1 MVLTGR
7 MMADA
12 RDGVQGML
20 GAVGGTPLV
29 ELRRVVAGSGARV
42 FVKWEPANP
51 TGSMKDRMAVEVI
64 RSAAADGRLAPGGTV
79 VEYTAGTT
87 GISLAFVCAAL
98 GYRLHVVF
106 SDAFSAEKRQ
116 TMRAFGARITDEASD
131 GGQITAELIR
141 RLIATAGTISAQPGH
156 WWADQLNNEDAI
168 RGYLPMGREIAGQM
182 GGQVDVFVQAVGTAH
197 SIHGTAHGLREQVPG
212 VRVVAVE
219 PAESAVLS
227 GEPSGAHHI
236 EGIGI
241 GFVPPLWHPELVDS
255 IERVHSSEAQQMAR
269 RLAAE
274 EGLFAGTSTGAN
286 IVAAL
291 RVAES
296 LPAGA
301 RVVTVAA
308 DSGLRYL
315 STQPYA

>member
-1 MVLTGR
+1 
-7 MMADA
+7 
-12 RDGVQGML
+12 ML
-20 GAVGGTPLV
+20 AAVGGTPLV
-29 ELRRVVAGSGARV
+29 ELRRVVPGSGARV

-64 RSAAADGRLAPGGTV
+64 RAAAADGRLVPGGTV

-87 GISLAFVCAAL
+87 GVSLAFVCAAL

-116 TMRAFGARITDEASD
+116 TMRAFGAEVTDEASD
-131 GGQITAELIR
+131 GGRITEELIR
-141 RLIATAGTISAQPGH
+141 RMIATAGQISQRPGH
-156 WWADQLNNEDAI
+156 WWADQLNNEDAV
-168 RGYLPMGREIAGQM
+168 RGYLPLGREIAGQM
-182 GGQVDVFVQAVGTAH
+182 DGRVDVFVQAVSTAH
-197 SIHGTAHGLREQVPG
+197 SIHGTTYGLREHVPA

-227 GEPSGAHHI
+227 GQGTGAHHI

-241 GFVPPLWHPELVDS
+241 GFVPPLWHPELIDS

-274 EGLFAGTSTGAN
+274 EGLFTGTSTGAN

-291 RVAES
+291 RLAQT
-296 LPAGA
+296 LPPDA
-301 RVVTVAA
+301 RVVTVAV